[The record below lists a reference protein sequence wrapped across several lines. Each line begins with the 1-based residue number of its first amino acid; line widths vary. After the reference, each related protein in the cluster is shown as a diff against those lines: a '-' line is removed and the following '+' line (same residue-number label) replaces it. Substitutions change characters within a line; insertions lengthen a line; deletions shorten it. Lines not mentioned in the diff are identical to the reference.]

1 MTTKDEADR
10 LGRQIAEGLELG
22 ENFRS
27 PTLHLPN
34 AEWREA
40 DRLGRLLLD
49 SFDAQDARRR
59 ELSII
64 EIPNQ
69 EKTND
74 E

>member
-1 MTTKDEADR
+1 M
-10 LGRQIAEGLELG
+10 
-22 ENFRS
+22 
-27 PTLHLPN
+27 HLPN

-49 SFDAQDARRR
+49 TFDAQDARRQ
-59 ELSII
+59 ELIII

-69 EKTND
+69 GEDND